1 MRVILFI
8 FFILISCTENKV
20 QKTENKNDGQN
31 NLQSL
36 NEENYFFYIN
46 EIDNLSL
53 DTINNKIS
61 MPCGNIKNFPP
72 LKQLPGNK
80 LSYFNVNSIGIGFDC
95 EKDSQIYP
103 LAPGIVI
110 DIQEDNAEI
119 KMFDFYQRLVGTLGY
134 MPQDIRKVLYK
145 KHIVIDHGK
154 YFSNKYRVIAIYS
167 NLKDVDPAIVVGSQV
182 SGLNYPLG
190 KVNTEEV
197 DFLTSFTQ
205 KSVADTNKYIV
216 KENTVNI
223 DILFEKDETTY
234 FYPGKGIEIEREKF
248 IKFFKDR

>member
-1 MRVILFI
+1 MMAKTI
-8 FFILISCTENKV
+8 FNHLMKKIIFC
-20 QKTENKNDGQN
+20 
-31 NLQSL
+31 
-36 NEENYFFYIN
+36 IN

-61 MPCGNIKNFPP
+61 MPCGNIKKYHHSNNFR
-72 LKQLPGNK
+72 NK

-197 DFLTSFTQ
+197 DF
-205 KSVADTNKYIV
+205 
-216 KENTVNI
+216 
-223 DILFEKDETTY
+223 
-234 FYPGKGIEIEREKF
+234 
-248 IKFFKDR
+248 